1 MCSSWQS
8 RLQKQRRVGRRQEI
22 DRARARLF
30 GVLLV
35 SFTGV
40 ASELRKN
47 VATRLKR
54 LCMSLVS
61 FLSELGKPFV
71 TSKLMQFGYTEGVF
85 RSGYNEMYRIYA
97 WYVWLVQPF
106 S

>member
-8 RLQKQRRVGRRQEI
+8 RLQKQRRVGHRQEI